1 MFQKLAPIFHGNK
14 RYLGVPLGRWASCQ
28 GNGNNSFHQKSSV
41 IACGPRLE
49 GHNQAEETALNHNR
63 IKSDKQTPF
72 VPPWLWVFYTD
83 WVALRSHGFSTARR
97 NHRALTFSVISSHG
111 SRWTTLVR
119 KDGLILAAAL
129 SCL

>member
-14 RYLGVPLGRWASCQ
+14 RCLRVPLGRRASCP
-28 GNGNNSFHQKSSV
+28 GNGNNGLHQKSSV

-63 IKSDKQTPF
+63 IKLDKQTPF

-111 SRWTTLVR
+111 SR
-119 KDGLILAAAL
+119 
-129 SCL
+129 